1 MLAGGNIICPRKH
14 GRSKTSAL
22 LVVALLVAVTACAG
36 RRSNVEFSIRRDRV
50 LDDVLKNTRTLKV
63 YRDLD
68 TIFIADVLWYK
79 PELRRAF
86 VAGLKEEGRI
96 SDEQAANMTD
106 EISKKEG
113 RELEFIVGFYTPD
126 KSWNDLDAVHS
137 MWRLALTRGGGE
149 PMAPEKIEKLKMDKM
164 QDAWLFPFITPWKSA
179 YRVTFTKKGSFP
191 GAHRYA
197 LRLSSVVGEG
207 SLVWETSK

>member
-1 MLAGGNIICPRKH
+1 MKH
-14 GRSKTSAL
+14 GRSRISAL
-22 LVVALLVAVTACAG
+22 LVAALLVAVAACAE

-86 VAGLKEEGRI
+86 VASLKEEGRI
-96 SDEQAANMTD
+96 NDEQAATMTD

-137 MWRLALTRGGGE
+137 MWRLALKGGGGE
-149 PMAPEKIEKLKMDKM
+149 PVAPERIEKLRVDKM

-179 YRVTFTKKGSFP
+179 YRVTFARKGSLP
-191 GAHRYA
+191 GADRYA

-207 SLVWETSK
+207 SLVWEPSK

>member
-1 MLAGGNIICPRKH
+1 MRAGGNIICPMKH
-14 GRSKTSAL
+14 GHSKISAL
-22 LVVALLVAVTACAG
+22 LVAALLVAVTACAG
-36 RRSNVEFSIRRDRV
+36 RSNVEFSIRRDRV
-50 LDDVLKNTRTLKV
+50 LDDVLKNTRSLKV

-79 PELRRAF
+79 PELRKAF
-86 VAGLKEEGRI
+86 VASLKREGRI

-106 EISKKEG
+106 EISKNEG

-149 PMAPEKIEKLKMDKM
+149 PVAPERIEKLSVDKM
-164 QDAWLFPFITPWKSA
+164 QDAWLFPFLTPWKSA
-179 YRVTFTKKGSFP
+179 YRVTFANKGSLP
-191 GAHRYA
+191 SADRYA

-207 SLVWETSK
+207 SMVWETSK